1 MKLTGIFTIA
11 VLSFLLTFATDVNA
25 QAKTKKAAATVEK
38 YVCPNCSL
46 VADSAGRC
54 SYCKMQVC
62 KVGGLYCTHCGT
74 SPSDSGKCVYCKNTM
89 LVMKLPNP
97 NYKIGR
103 NPGTQP
109 KSDTTDTK

>member
-1 MKLTGIFTIA
+1 MKLTGLLILTI
-11 VLSFLLTFATDVNA
+11 LGLLFCFGIDVQA
-25 QAKTKKAAATVEK
+25 QSKTKKAKVAAEK

-54 SYCKMQVC
+54 TYCKMQVC

-74 SPSDSGKCVYCKNTM
+74 SPSDSGKCVYCRNTM
-89 LVMKLPNP
+89 LVMQLPDP

-103 NPGTQP
+103 NPGTTVKP
-109 KSDTTDTK
+109 DTKVKQ